1 MRLSVVRALVI
12 VLSAIVWLGAGAAPA
27 RAAEPIGPVCLGLE
41 TFIDS
46 FELFLTPS
54 GGQNFLLSGRNRN
67 GGKPVFGSGRL
78 NQGQFLFTSSPPR
91 STIRGSSSREPST
104 WQHSSAPRG
113 ASFSTGRSRVPPTSR
128 SVCSPVPSGTTAYH
142 RNLADGR
149 NPGRSVLTT
158 FGDNSTTV
166 ADTNRDS

>member
-1 MRLSVVRALVI
+1 MRLSVARALVI
-12 VLSAIVWLGAGAAPA
+12 VMSAIVWLGTGAGPA

-78 NQGQFLFTSSPPR
+78 NQGQFLFYFVTP
-91 STIRGSSSREPST
+91 
-104 WQHSSAPRG
+104 AL
-113 ASFSTGRSRVPPTSR
+113 
-128 SVCSPVPSGTTAYH
+128 
-142 RNLADGR
+142 N
-149 NPGRSVLTT
+149 NPGLVFEGTLNVATQLGTARCFVLDGQ
-158 FGDNSTTV
+158 FPC
-166 ADTNRDS
+166 ATNEPIGLFPCP